1 MLAHCVGG
9 NAFLW
14 NAIFVGV
21 VATASVCAPPATRP
35 GGSSPLDEVINGM
48 IPLFR
53 LDNLNGAVL
62 SGQPS
67 SYSCFTAT
75 RSPISVHWEV
85 NGSQAFDRKQFEIFY
100 SPIDTIGPESMLVFA
115 RYSTLTIRQTVGT
128 TVRCIVQQ
136 YDEEHSNHSLR
147 VTRRVTLSTISTV
160 AKANDAYVRGTS
172 AAQLALHPGISL
184 RPTGGQVRR
193 PLPLPQT
200 FPTGRLW
207 LPHEHDAEQW
217 LRPVPLMPRGGAL
230 REQRVRLQAGL
241 RSLGLRLLAEVPV
254 GRRHAQGTR
263 CHPVHADCRVHR
275 CHGVS
280 RRLALPPLP
289 QSLAHARALCGKLGV
304 HAQDGSDIMRACPAV
319 RNCGHC

>member
-115 RYSTLTIRQTVGT
+115 RYSTLTIRQTVMRTCVALRQHNSPCILGYPCALPVDKCDGRCRCRRPFQQDASGCRMNT
-128 TVRCIVQQ
+128 TLNSGCDQ
-136 YDEEHSNHSLR
+136 YRLCPEGAHCVNNVCACRPGYVPWGFGCLR
-147 VTRRVTLSTISTV
+147 RFLSGDGMHKVHAVIRFTLTAVFTV
-160 AKANDAYVRGTS
+160 AMV
-172 AAQLALHPGISL
+172 
-184 RPTGGQVRR
+184 
-193 PLPLPQT
+193 
-200 FPTGRLW
+200 F
-207 LPHEHDAEQW
+207 
-217 LRPVPLMPRGGAL
+217 
-230 REQRVRLQAGL
+230 
-241 RSLGLRLLAEVPV
+241 
-254 GRRHAQGTR
+254 
-263 CHPVHADCRVHR
+263 
-275 CHGVS
+275 
-280 RRLALPPLP
+280 
-289 QSLAHARALCGKLGV
+289 LGV
-304 HAQDGSDIMRACPAV
+304 WLYHHSHSPSLMRERSVANWEYMPKMDQT
-319 RNCGHC
+319 